1 MPEDLSIYVGQSELM
16 PKRNTQEAAI
26 AQVIL
31 TGDLRELT
39 VYERTQWYVAYCR
52 ALGLNPLS
60 YPVDYI
66 PNKQGKM
73 KPYINSVGIAQ
84 IRQNHKISTKI
95 INQRRE
101 DDLYIVIAR
110 AIAPDQRYEDS
121 TAVVPMPQN
130 MPASDK
136 AIAMMKA
143 ETKAKRRA
151 TLALVGLPLDD
162 GEGKRDRTL
171 AIVDNLSVDEIDLDF

>member
-1 MPEDLSIYVGQSELM
+1 MAEDLSIYVGKSELL
-16 PKRNTQEAAI
+16 PKRNSQEGAI

-31 TGDLRELT
+31 TGDLASLT
-39 VYERTQWYVAYCR
+39 TYERTQWYFAYCR

-66 PNKQGKM
+66 PNTQGKL
-73 KPYINSVGIAQ
+73 KPYINSVGMAQ
-84 IRQNHKISTKI
+84 IRQIHKISTKI

-110 AIAPDQRYEDS
+110 AISPDQRYEDS
-121 TAVVPMPQN
+121 TAIVPMPAN
-130 MPASDK
+130 MLAKDK
-136 AIAMMKA
+136 AIAMMKC

-162 GEGKRDRTL
+162 GEGNRDRSL
-171 AIVDNLSVDEIDLDF
+171 AIVDNLSPDEIELDF